1 MNIIV
6 NMGKYAREPVVG
18 TKAAKAK
25 GADLRVHFKNTTE
38 VARVLRGMD
47 LQVAKRYLDDVLN
60 HRRCIPYSRLLKAGR
75 TAQAKEFGLSTGR
88 WPEKS
93 VQHVLSLL
101 KNAEA
106 NAETKGLK
114 TDNLVISHIQV
125 NAAAKGRRRTFR
137 AHGSITPY
145 LSSQSHIELFVTEK
159 TEGVKKSDDKK
170 APVLTKK

>member
-1 MNIIV
+1 
-6 NMGKYAREPVVG
+6 
-18 TKAAKAK
+18 
-25 GADLRVHFKNTTE
+25 
-38 VARVLRGMD
+38 MD
-47 LQVAKRYLDDVLN
+47 LQVAKRYLNDVLN
-60 HRRCIPYSRLLKAGR
+60 HKRCIPYSRLLKAGR

-93 VQHVLSLL
+93 VKHILSLL
-101 KNAEA
+101 KNVES

-114 TDNLVISHIQV
+114 PDNCVISHCQV

-159 TEGVKKSDDKK
+159 SEGVKKSEDKK